1 MANNSTAAAAGT
13 SGVAGAAVGY
23 LASPD
28 GSIVVKWLSNYLGAI
43 GFVSIVFS
51 TVFVAGWY
59 LTFNYFAAQKE
70 KDEERW
76 SQRFEQLRADTKEA
90 FRANAAAINTVTLMM
105 ERAATGAMRMPTKNS

>member
-1 MANNSTAAAAGT
+1 MSNTVTTAGSAGI
-13 SGVAGAAVGY
+13 GGAALGY
-23 LASPD
+23 IASPD
-28 GSIVVKWLSNYLGAI
+28 GNIVIKWLSNYLGAI
-43 GFVSIVFS
+43 GFVSLIFS
-51 TVFVAGWY
+51 AVFVAGWY

-105 ERAATGAMRMPTKNS
+105 ERAATGGMKMPTKTS

>member
-51 TVFVAGWY
+51 AVFVAGWY
-59 LTFNYFAAQKE
+59 LTFRFFAHQKE
-70 KDEERW
+70 VDEDRW
-76 SQRFEQLRADTKEA
+76 NQRFQQLRGDTKESFQSSA
-90 FRANAAAINTVTLMM
+90 QALDKVTQMIADKLK
-105 ERAATGAMRMPTKNS
+105 ESK

>member
-51 TVFVAGWY
+51 
-59 LTFNYFAAQKE
+59 L
-70 KDEERW
+70 
-76 SQRFEQLRADTKEA
+76 L
-90 FRANAAAINTVTLMM
+90 
-105 ERAATGAMRMPTKNS
+105 

>member
-1 MANNSTAAAAGT
+1 MATNTVAAAGT

-23 LASPD
+23 VVSPD
-28 GSIVVKWLSNYLGAI
+28 GSLVVKWLSNYLGAI
-43 GFVSIVFS
+43 GFVSLIFS
-51 TVFVAGWY
+51 AVFVAGWY